1 MLSSPCPLWRLPGQ
15 YNPQLAYYGV
25 RALHDTLAGE
35 ERERGEE
42 RDQARKGIST
52 HWGQW
57 QSLRNRVV
65 PRHQH
70 VFLSLELGLL
80 VRVLD
85 EQSSSPGF
93 DS

>member
-1 MLSSPCPLWRLPGQ
+1 MGSKGPNFVAAANRFLFPLLMSVVVH
-15 YNPQLAYYGV
+15 V
-25 RALHDTLAGE
+25 RPKKYFVTL
-35 ERERGEE
+35 
-42 RDQARKGIST
+42 
-52 HWGQW
+52 
-57 QSLRNRVV
+57 SLRNRVV
-65 PRHQH
+65 ARHQH